1 MKGDGKYKLLLQS
14 IDPQNAAS
22 IQEAVQKLLG
32 VGRGQAVDIIDSVP
46 IILLDGI
53 TSKKKADHIKK
64 KFKEAIELGA
74 EIIVSSEPLEHT
86 PTLRWPEEPEI
97 ARDGDEDKE
106 KAKDEEVLT
115 LAKYNF
121 VVDRRNVFRCPHC
134 NKMFLIKELTAE
146 EEQDAQAQEQ
156 IAERLQMR
164 EPLVG
169 TGSQVSQ
176 QDEAVVKHSESSGA
190 MEQPAASSSPE
201 QGVEEMEPIQDAQPK
216 AGIVADADADIMDLA
231 TFEEGLSS
239 IEYEAPEAPELAL
252 PPDAEPVSSEG
263 QAQDFFRELESLPV
277 EGGNLEESVQQPSDE
292 AVQKESELEELQP
305 EEAMKYFE
313 GRREKAEE
321 EPEEEKRKIV
331 APRRGAGKRR
341 MQRLREKQDMKGEKR
356 GRDRD
361 DEKGGRRRPSGRR
374 RRVRE
379 EPEEAPVQEVE
390 HTEGFHGVVLSRI
403 GSREKKKKAAKYIV
417 ELTGMH
423 PEEARDMCEGTFVNV
438 IRGISE
444 EEANE
449 IAVKFKDLG
458 VSAKVTLQKRKMRQS
473 ERMQRRK

>member
-1 MKGDGKYKLLLQS
+1 MKGQGKYKLLLQS
-14 IDPQNAAS
+14 ISPQNAAG
-22 IQEAVQKLLG
+22 IRDVIQKLLK
-32 VGRGQAVDIIDSVP
+32 VGQGQANDIMDSVP

-53 TSKKKADHIKK
+53 GSKKKAERIRD
-64 KFKEAIELGA
+64 KFKEASDLGA
-74 EIIVSSEPLEHT
+74 QIKVTDEPLEHT

-97 ARDGDEDKE
+97 ASEEDAAKP
-106 KAKDEEVLT
+106 KDEEVLT

-134 NKMFLIKELTAE
+134 SKLFLIKELSAE
-146 EEQDAQAQEQ
+146 EEQEATAQAD
-156 IAERLQMR
+156 IARRLEMR
-164 EPLVG
+164 KEP
-169 TGSQVSQ
+169 
-176 QDEAVVKHSESSGA
+176 
-190 MEQPAASSSPE
+190 QPAAPESAAAPVTPPQTAVAPE
-201 QGVEEMEPIQDAQPK
+201 QGVEEMEPIQDSQPP
-216 AGIVADADADIMDLA
+216 AGAVASPGDEMMDLA
-231 TFEEGLSS
+231 TFEEGLHS
-239 IEYEAPEAPELAL
+239 IDYEAPEAPELTL
-252 PPDAEPVSSEG
+252 PPETEPASSEE

-277 EGGNLEESVQQPSDE
+277 EGSREEGAAQQPPPVE

-305 EEAMKYFE
+305 EEAMEFFE

-321 EPEEEKRKIV
+321 EPADDKKKIV
-331 APRRGAGKRR
+331 APRRGAAKRR
-341 MQRLREKQDMKGEKR
+341 MQHLREKQEGREERR
-356 GRDRD
+356 GRGRE

-374 RRVRE
+374 RRARE
-379 EPEEAPVQEVE
+379 EPEEEEAPVEEVE

-403 GSREKKKKAAKYIV
+403 GSREKKKNAAKYIV

-449 IAVKFKDLG
+449 IAAKFKDLSI
-458 VSAKVTLQKRKMRQS
+458 SAKVTLQKRKMRKS